1 MSIYLWILYMF
12 VASLSVMPLARMDFF
27 NVSPRYKYFKYLSIF
42 MFLWTLIIGI
52 RYISTNPY
60 ITYYISLTTYPLV
73 FLLTAL
79 IFLAIMKYLNRKV
92 PKLLTYFFVIFFIL
106 DLGFSYTNNLHQLV
120 LQIGFSD
127 SLTYEMISSANH
139 GTVFYIHTAVC
150 YSILLIAMV
159 SITGSLFNNLKK
171 EKDVFPFVIMVL
183 AIILGITTNVI
194 HLFVYSIALDPTYI
208 ALVLLITLLY
218 SIFYIRD
225 LKLIFKFNGNEYILN
240 NLREM
245 YLLVNQ
251 RGIIISA
258 SSELVSRFDLDI
270 EAELTFSDFK
280 RLAVEKAVIY
290 KDSKSIENYYD
301 KNKIYLHMMEKE
313 INLPLLKH
321 PGKFYLFYDETQN
334 QKNINEINYVMTHDL
349 MTKIYNRNYFES
361 LEKDIED
368 HYNNYSLIM
377 FDLDGLKLYND
388 YLGHSEGDK
397 LLIRFAEALKG
408 ISKKYENLIPIRMGG
423 DEFLLIALNKD
434 MNDVEELLYD
444 LKKNTSNNDLSEHIG
459 FSYGYSQ
466 NNFSNKKFRKVL
478 IEADVNLYTMKTS
491 RRKAKEELEEYLKR
505 HQTNH
510 I

>member
-1 MSIYLWILYMF
+1 
-12 VASLSVMPLARMDFF
+12 
-27 NVSPRYKYFKYLSIF
+27 
-42 MFLWTLIIGI
+42 MFLWTLIIGLV
-52 RYISTNPY
+52 YITTNPY
-60 ITYYISLTTYPLV
+60 ITYYASLTIYPLV

-79 IFLAIMKYLNRKV
+79 IFLAIMKYLNRRV
-92 PKLLTYFFVIFFIL
+92 PKLLIYFFVLFFIL
-106 DLGFSYTNNLHQLV
+106 DIGFSYTNNLHQLV
-120 LQIGFSD
+120 LQIGFSN
-127 SLTYEMISSANH
+127 SLTYDMISSANH
-139 GTVFYIHTAVC
+139 GTVFYIHTAIC

-159 SITGSLFNNLKK
+159 SIMGSLFNNLKK
-171 EKDVFPFVIMVL
+171 EKDVFPFVTMVL
-183 AIILGITTNVI
+183 AIILGITANII
-194 HLFVYSIALDPTYI
+194 HIFVYSIALDPTYI

-218 SIFYIRD
+218 GIFYMRD
-225 LKLIFKFNGNEYILN
+225 LKLIFKFNGNEFILN

-258 SSELVSRFDLDI
+258 SNELVSRFKLDI
-270 EAELTFSDFK
+270 ESELTFDDFK

-313 INLPLLKH
+313 INLPFLKH
-321 PGKFYLFYDETQN
+321 SGKFYLFYDETQN
-334 QKNINEINYVMTHDL
+334 QKNINDINYVMTHDL

-361 LEKDIED
+361 LEKDIENN
-368 HYNNYSLIM
+368 YNNYSLIM
-377 FDLDGLKLYND
+377 FDLDGLKLFND

-397 LLIRFAEALKG
+397 LLIRFAETLKD

-434 MNDVEELLYD
+434 MNDIEEIVYD
-444 LKKNTSNNDLSEHIG
+444 LKKNTSSTNLSEHIG

-466 NNFSNKKFRKVL
+466 NNFSNKRFRKVL

-491 RRKAKEELEEYLKR
+491 RKKAKEELEEYLKR
-505 HQTNH
+505 HQVTH